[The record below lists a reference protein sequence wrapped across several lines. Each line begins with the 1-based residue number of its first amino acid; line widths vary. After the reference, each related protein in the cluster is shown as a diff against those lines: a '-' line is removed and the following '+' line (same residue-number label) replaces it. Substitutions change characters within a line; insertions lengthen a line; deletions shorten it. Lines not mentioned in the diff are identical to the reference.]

1 MRQPVFVLARGVAVP
16 YLHTRLARLET
27 DALLLTT
34 LGTAVGNRIVM
45 IIHPNL
51 DISRNELNKMT

>member
-1 MRQPVFVLARGVAVP
+1 MFVLAFSVAVP
-16 YLHTRLARLET
+16 YLHTRLTHLET
-27 DALLLTT
+27 DAPLLAT

-51 DISRNELNKMT
+51 DISKNELNKRHDIA